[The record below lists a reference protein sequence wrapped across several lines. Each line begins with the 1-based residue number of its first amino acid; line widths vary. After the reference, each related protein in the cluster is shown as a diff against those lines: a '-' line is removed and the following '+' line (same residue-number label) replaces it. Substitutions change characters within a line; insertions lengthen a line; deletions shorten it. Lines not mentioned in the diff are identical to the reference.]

1 MEGQIM
7 TVSEAKH
14 AVQLNEWKQM
24 IRRCQESGLTVR
36 EWCAQNGVYPQTYYR
51 RLRRVREAVLE
62 QNNLEPI
69 TTHEQMVPTLVKVNT
84 KPEPQHLA
92 IAPEPPVSTNFR
104 LHCNG
109 SVLDIPVGTCSEA
122 IAEVLKAMGQYAF

>member
-1 MEGQIM
+1 M
-7 TVSEAKH
+7 TISEAKH

-24 IRRCQESGLTVR
+24 VRRCQESGLTVR
-36 EWCAQNGVYPQTYYR
+36 EWCAQNDVYPQTYYR

-62 QNNLEPI
+62 QNSLEPI

-84 KPEPQHLA
+84 KTEAQNLA

-104 LHCNG
+104 LQCNG
-109 SVLDIPVGTCSEA
+109 SILDIPVGTCAEA
-122 IAEVLKAMGQYAF
+122 IAEVLKAMGQYAL